1 MTTTPNFLSNL
12 RWKLA
17 LFIFKYYPLW
27 AAKGTIRYIPI
38 FKPTWTFWTCFR
50 DSLRIENELSPD
62 DSIIGYYLL
71 AFILSPIWFPY
82 YCIDY
87 FLITT
92 YYSQFP
98 EALI

>member
-1 MTTTPNFLSNL
+1 MINFQRSLSSL

-17 LFIFKYYPLW
+17 VFIFRFYPFW
-27 AAKGTIRYIPI
+27 AAEGTIRYIPR
-38 FKPTWTFWTCFR
+38 FKPTWTFWTCLR

-62 DSIIGYYLL
+62 DYIIGYYLL

>member
-1 MTTTPNFLSNL
+1 MTTTPNSLSNL

-17 LFIFKYYPLW
+17 LFILKYYPLW
-27 AAKGTIRYIPI
+27 AAESTISCIPR
-38 FKPTWTFWTCFR
+38 FKPTWTFWTCLC

-62 DSIIGYYLL
+62 DSLVSYYFF
-71 AFILSPIWFPY
+71 AFILSPLWFPL